1 MPSLKERA
9 QVSFVFFIVS
19 RWMDGWMRALL
30 SVLSFFLSLSLFALV
45 VESKFYLTHS
55 LSLSLF
61 RPSSL
66 PNKQTNK
73 QKHLKITK
81 YSRRVWQ
88 EEKVQEEEEARAL

>member
-19 RWMDGWMRALL
+19 RWMDGFARFSL
-30 SVLSFFLSLSLFALV
+30 FFLTFSLSLFALV

-55 LSLSLF
+55 FSLSF
-61 RPSSL
+61 SSFL
-66 PNKQTNK
+66 PPKQTNK

>member
-9 QVSFVFFIVS
+9 QVSFGFFIVS

-55 LSLSLF
+55 FSLSF
-61 RPSSL
+61 SSFL
-66 PNKQTNK
+66 PPKQTNK
-73 QKHLKITK
+73 QKHHLKITK